1 MGIPLKQGN
10 AQFFFN
16 PLKLL
21 VQPGLGDK
29 QFVCGLGDTAAFR
42 NGQDVI
48 QLSCIH
54 NADSFLSSKVQSQ
67 TKICYFCN
75 YYTKIRQFCK

>member
-1 MGIPLKQGN
+1 MMGIPLKQGN

-48 QLSCIH
+48 QLSCI
-54 NADSFLSSKVQSQ
+54 
-67 TKICYFCN
+67 CYFCN

>member
-1 MGIPLKQGN
+1 MMGIPLKQGN

-29 QFVCGLGDTAAFR
+29 QFVCGLGDTAAFC
-42 NGQDVI
+42 NGQYII
-48 QLSCIH
+48 QLPCIH
-54 NADSFLSSKVQSQ
+54 NVDTPSQARFL
-67 TKICYFCN
+67 KIGLNLLFL
-75 YYTKIRQFCK
+75 